1 MEVYQDGVRVNVLP
15 DCAVCKADE
24 RKRNPMDI
32 DVCPCGYEICTDCCH
47 YDEIVD
53 TNNMDLQDMA
63 ARCYKN
69 AIEIV
74 EKGGIE

>member
-32 DVCPCGYEICTDCCH
+32 DVCPCGYEICTD
-47 YDEIVD
+47 D
-53 TNNMDLQDMA
+53 
-63 ARCYKN
+63 CYYYN
-69 AIEIV
+69 EDW
-74 EKGGIE
+74 ED